1 MNVMKNEQRP
11 KSRGKFWIILLAV
24 LILLPL
30 VFVVPILI
38 ESTGILDSKSMI
50 LTYSSYPEKPINHV
64 WNESGYAILN
74 ITDDDFEKY
83 PEIKE
88 LFLTRDTSIK
98 KSDPRTD
105 NPVLNSVQVL
115 TRQRI
120 DEIREK
126 YCIHRILY
134 WEGEYYQAGIPYS

>member
-1 MNVMKNEQRP
+1 M
-11 KSRGKFWIILLAV
+11 GKFWIILLAV

-74 ITDDDFEKY
+74 ITDEDFEKY

>member
-1 MNVMKNEQRP
+1 MNKDPNHV
-11 KSRGKFWIILLAV
+11 GKFWIILLAV

-98 KSDPRTD
+98 KSDPGTD

>member
-1 MNVMKNEQRP
+1 MNKDPYHV
-11 KSRGKFWIILLAV
+11 GKFWIILLAV

>member
-1 MNVMKNEQRP
+1 MNKDPNHV
-11 KSRGKFWIILLAV
+11 GKFWIILLAV

-88 LFLTRDTSIK
+88 LFLTRDTSII

>member
-1 MNVMKNEQRP
+1 
-11 KSRGKFWIILLAV
+11 
-24 LILLPL
+24 
-30 VFVVPILI
+30 
-38 ESTGILDSKSMI
+38 MI

>member
-1 MNVMKNEQRP
+1 M
-11 KSRGKFWIILLAV
+11 GKFWIILLAV

-126 YCIHRILY
+126 YCIHRIL
-134 WEGEYYQAGIPYS
+134 

>member
-1 MNVMKNEQRP
+1 MNKDPNHV
-11 KSRGKFWIILLAV
+11 GKFWIILLAV

-74 ITDDDFEKY
+74 ITDEDFEKY

-88 LFLTRDTSIK
+88 LFLTKDTSIK

-105 NPVLNSVQVL
+105 NSVLNSVQVL

>member
-1 MNVMKNEQRP
+1 MNKDPNHV
-11 KSRGKFWIILLAV
+11 GKFWIILLAV

-38 ESTGILDSKSMI
+38 ESTGILDSKSMT

-98 KSDPRTD
+98 KSDPGTYI
-105 NPVLNSVQVL
+105 PVLNSVQVL

>member
-1 MNVMKNEQRP
+1 MNKDPNHV
-11 KSRGKFWIILLAV
+11 GKFWIILLAV

-38 ESTGILDSKSMI
+38 ESTGILDSKSMT
-50 LTYSSYPEKPINHV
+50 LSYSSYPEKPINHV

-74 ITDDDFEKY
+74 ITDEDFEKY

-98 KSDPRTD
+98 KSDPGTD
-105 NPVLNSVQVL
+105 NSVLNSVQVL

>member
-1 MNVMKNEQRP
+1 M
-11 KSRGKFWIILLAV
+11 GKFWIILLAV

-64 WNESGYAILN
+64 WNESGYVILN
-74 ITDDDFEKY
+74 ITDEDFEKY

>member
-1 MNVMKNEQRP
+1 MNKDPNHV
-11 KSRGKFWIILLAV
+11 GKFWIILLAV

-38 ESTGILDSKSMI
+38 ESTGILDSKSMT
-50 LTYSSYPEKPINHV
+50 LTYSSYPEKPIHHV

-74 ITDDDFEKY
+74 ITDEDFEKY

-98 KSDPRTD
+98 KSDPGTD

>member
-1 MNVMKNEQRP
+1 MNKDPNHV
-11 KSRGKFWIILLAV
+11 GKFWIILLAV

-30 VFVVPILI
+30 IFVVPILI

>member
-1 MNVMKNEQRP
+1 MNKDPNHV
-11 KSRGKFWIILLAV
+11 GKFWIIVLAV

-38 ESTGILDSKSMI
+38 ESTGILESSAI
-50 LTYSSYPEKPINHV
+50 TLYYSTYPEKPINHV

-74 ITDDDFEKY
+74 ITDEDFEKY

-88 LFLTRDTSIK
+88 LFLTRDTSIN
-98 KSDPRTD
+98 KSNPEENTRT
-105 NPVLNSVQVL
+105 LNKVQIL
-115 TRQRI
+115 NRQRI
-120 DEIREK
+120 DEIRDK

-134 WEGEYYQAGIPYS
+134 WEGEYYQAAIPYY

>member
-1 MNVMKNEQRP
+1 M
-11 KSRGKFWIILLAV
+11 AV

-74 ITDDDFEKY
+74 ITDEDFEKY

-115 TRQRI
+115 TRKRI

>member
-1 MNVMKNEQRP
+1 MNKDPNHV
-11 KSRGKFWIILLAV
+11 GKFWIILLAV
-24 LILLPL
+24 LILLPF

>member
-1 MNVMKNEQRP
+1 MNKDPNHA
-11 KSRGKFWIILLAV
+11 KKYGYILLVV
-24 LILLPL
+24 LILLLFILFAPL
-30 VFVVPILI
+30 MV
-38 ESTGILDSKSMI
+38 EYTGILDSKSMI

-105 NPVLNSVQVL
+105 NPVLSSVQVL

-120 DEIREK
+120 DDIRDK

>member
-1 MNVMKNEQRP
+1 MNKDPNHV
-11 KSRGKFWIILLAV
+11 GKFWIILLAV
-24 LILLPL
+24 LILLPF

-98 KSDPRTD
+98 KSDPGTD

>member
-1 MNVMKNEQRP
+1 MNKDPNHV
-11 KSRGKFWIILLAV
+11 GKFWIILLAV
-24 LILLPL
+24 LILLPF

-38 ESTGILDSKSMI
+38 ESTGISDSKSMI

>member
-1 MNVMKNEQRP
+1 MNKDPNHV
-11 KSRGKFWIILLAV
+11 GKFWIILLAV

-74 ITDDDFEKY
+74 ITDEDFEKY

>member
-1 MNVMKNEQRP
+1 MNKDPNHV
-11 KSRGKFWIILLAV
+11 GKFWIILLAV

>member
-1 MNVMKNEQRP
+1 M
-11 KSRGKFWIILLAV
+11 GKFWIILLAV

-88 LFLTRDTSIK
+88 LFLTKDTSIK

-105 NPVLNSVQVL
+105 NSVLNSVQVL

>member
-1 MNVMKNEQRP
+1 M
-11 KSRGKFWIILLAV
+11 GKFWIILLAV

>member
-1 MNVMKNEQRP
+1 MNKDPNHV
-11 KSRGKFWIILLAV
+11 GKFWIILLAV

-74 ITDDDFEKY
+74 ITDEDFEKY

-98 KSDPRTD
+98 KSDPGTD
-105 NPVLNSVQVL
+105 NSVLNSVQVL

>member
-1 MNVMKNEQRP
+1 MNKDPNHV
-11 KSRGKFWIILLAV
+11 GKFWIILLAV

-74 ITDDDFEKY
+74 ITDNDFEKY

-88 LFLTRDTSIK
+88 LFLTRNTSIK

-120 DEIREK
+120 DEIRDK

>member
-1 MNVMKNEQRP
+1 MNKDSNHA
-11 KSRGKFWIILLAV
+11 KKYGYILLVV
-24 LILLPL
+24 LIFLLFILFAPL
-30 VFVVPILI
+30 MV
-38 ESTGILDSKSMI
+38 ESTGILHSKSMT
-50 LTYSSYPEKPINHV
+50 LSYSSYPEKPINHV

-88 LFLTRDTSIK
+88 LFLTKDTSIK
-98 KSDPRTD
+98 KSDPGTD
-105 NPVLNSVQVL
+105 NSVLNSVQVL

>member
-1 MNVMKNEQRP
+1 V
-11 KSRGKFWIILLAV
+11 GKFWIILLAV

-74 ITDDDFEKY
+74 ITDEDFEKY